1 MVYLPFIV
9 IVSQRY
15 VKDTGLGTIVS
26 LMIPYTLIVLA
37 IWIVFFVIWYALG
50 IPLGPGYG
58 VGT

>member
-1 MVYLPFIV
+1 
-9 IVSQRY
+9 